1 MLGMP
6 YYSAVLGRSSTRCR
20 DQQGCRSSR
29 PSDPVASRGRRA
41 LRASSSRGRTSGK
54 SAARLRSPPGQA
66 GGRPSLTLVR
76 SGCSKQGRSSNDRS
90 KAPHRQSRAECA
102 SRGSPFPSTS
112 SNSAGPTLL
121 TPSHLARSRLA
132 HPERRLNNTAIAD
145 LRKLDRGG
153 HGAAVP
159 GEWRKQSPWPCL
171 TALTS
176 PMKSMSTGKPSS
188 PRGRLFLYLIR
199 YRLGI
204 WSVEGVANRSRCV
217 LSVFALAYAWF
228 LEVHSHPYRK
238 TCPSS
243 WLNMRIA
250 GSRRSMG
257 CRPTEREAADASI
270 VIVVARRGYLQNHL
284 RLGIDQVGSAIHHR
298 ADGACREFWRCPT
311 RPTAPVMWL
320 IMAKFPRIVAFDHVR
335 KAIGF
340 RIGTPTERK
349 EFRTSRRVRPKPVR
363 GTSHDLAGR
372 PIEPLRRHRCR
383 TVERF
388 SSMLVFSHRAESP
401 SQGIRLRLVNQVRSV
416 STRSCSIAATC
427 WPSTLDMPA
436 GAPPRPFPGDP
447 RGDCPLAGPG
457 QSPGL
462 T

>member
-1 MLGMP
+1 M
-6 YYSAVLGRSSTRCR
+6 AEAK
-20 DQQGCRSSR
+20 
-29 PSDPVASRGRRA
+29 PVALLDRA
-41 LRASSSRGRTSGK
+41 
-54 SAARLRSPPGQA
+54 
-66 GGRPSLTLVR
+66 
-76 SGCSKQGRSSNDRS
+76 
-90 KAPHRQSRAECA
+90 
-102 SRGSPFPSTS
+102 
-112 SNSAGPTLL
+112 
-121 TPSHLARSRLA
+121 HLANEVDEHGKA
-132 HPERRLNNTAIAD
+132 VVAD
-145 LRKLDRGG
+145 
-153 HGAAVP
+153 
-159 GEWRKQSPWPCL
+159 
-171 TALTS
+171 
-176 PMKSMSTGKPSS
+176 
-188 PRGRLFLYLIR
+188 RGRLFLYLIR

-349 EFRTSRRVRPKPVR
+349 FRTMP
-363 GTSHDLAGR
+363 
-372 PIEPLRRHRCR
+372 
-383 TVERF
+383 
-388 SSMLVFSHRAESP
+388 P
-401 SQGIRLRLVNQVRSV
+401 SKAQASARNF
-416 STRSCSIAATC
+416 A
-427 WPSTLDMPA
+427 
-436 GAPPRPFPGDP
+436 
-447 RGDCPLAGPG
+447 
-457 QSPGL
+457 
-462 T
+462 